1 MNIIAKL
8 IKRPFGL
15 VRILGSRGFLNWMP
29 DKLYLMLVFFGNT
42 GRKLNLQNPITYN
55 EKLQWLKLYDRN
67 PLYTNLVDKYE
78 VRTFISEKIGNEY
91 LIPVIGVYNSAEEIN
106 WESLPDKFVLKCT
119 HGSGTNIICL
129 DKSKLNIDLAKEK
142 LNKWMKKSWYWYGRE
157 WSYKNVTPR
166 IICEKYMV
174 DESGKELKDYKVFC
188 FNGSPKIIQV
198 DFNRFKGH
206 KRNLYDTDWNYIH
219 ASIQEPT
226 DPNTVIKKPEKLD
239 KMLELARLLSKDFA
253 HVRVDFYSINDRI
266 YFGEMTF
273 YHGAGFQKFTPES
286 LGVKMGNWIK
296 LP

>member
-157 WSYKNVTPR
+157 WPYKNVTPR